1 MKKALLIS
9 ALMFA
14 AFLAMVYSP
23 TTMPEFTV
31 EFKTPSAKPID
42 LKSAKLLDDA
52 IAIGLEGISADEN
65 VAAGLY
71 EVAYSL
77 ESLEPDPEQIKAIES
92 ALGVR
97 VSVDLRSRTAF
108 GRNNVWTA
116 GLQRL
121 TSQNPILRRY
131 LQRHQ
136 RILDQLSSIVNRK
149 HFANAYYSPDQGSD
163 QSLVKA
169 LIPLAS
175 TCREH
180 VRTLGIRTRV
190 ALAEDRIG
198 DAIIDVNTIH
208 QLGHHLMRDGG
219 TRVEVFVGTAIAIA
233 ATEHWC
239 ELLSHPELSLN
250 ELAEISKLVNSAPL
264 ISGVKALDVF
274 ERLTVLQLA
283 ENMERFGAIGAKRV
297 LGTGSWHH
305 AEDALLPTIGMAFTD
320 WLDIYNEVNR
330 HFDAHVEVLT
340 ISDDEDRRNAI
351 TALDNSF
358 DDLFKLVEDQPN
370 QQSLANR
377 AVWGFID
384 ELFFDSAATA
394 LWALESARQR
404 NEALKLCIAL
414 KRFHFDQN
422 RYPASLEELEGKY
435 LDKIPVDYRTGK
447 AMGYS
452 PLKSGALV
460 YTTGKNGE
468 DNQGWGYRNLSN
480 TYRSPYDDETYL
492 LGQDDRTPPGSMK
505 KIVRQISGRTVTGFD
520 RYDWNRER
528 LSLAGEHVSLSEFTK
543 ICSIEELTWLDLSLS
558 DLPDKWYH
566 LLPKLKNLEVL
577 SLVGEELTEE
587 MMSHIATLPALHT
600 LVLNGTTINGNL
612 SPIAGHPN
620 LKSLLLARSSVTDDD
635 LLVLRTLPNLRTLN
649 LSETQVSDAAGPV
662 LAELRDLAHLQLC
675 GTNITDK
682 TLAEISELTEL
693 LVLRVDY
700 TAVTNIGVAS
710 LKDVRLQTLGLI
722 GTGVNNDISELLA
735 GQSNL
740 RSVFLYE
747 TDFNS
752 EITETGKAV
761 NYFERPSGVVVD
773 KQHEVSHPVDT
784 EPTKWG
790 KLVGV
795 QDGYEILQDENPL
808 QIRLTASQA
817 GDNTGGPTATGSGV
831 SVLNSIKG
839 DFDISVRIRPD
850 WELHDEIMT
859 NECAGTRG
867 YRGGPFLGAGLLIQ
881 QSEGHYLKWSWTS
894 ICSRSLQVYSRITPE
909 YFIYP
914 FVKNDPL
921 TDFTFNVL
929 GTATERRLRPSG
941 TPNILSYG
949 VSSAFDVSALTA
961 YPDSAIEGPLKHFDH
976 LSVGLRLR
984 RQGNKLTAFSSKDG
998 ESWTFSSEMNTH
1010 FTDEVQVGIWCGKL
1024 SVSDYEFHFEDF
1036 TIKQ

>member
-1 MKKALLIS
+1 MKKSLLIS
-9 ALMFA
+9 VALFVV
-14 AFLAMVYSP
+14 FLAAVYSP
-23 TTMPEFTV
+23 TATPNYIV
-31 EFKTPSAKPID
+31 EFKTPGAKSLD
-42 LKSAKLLDDA
+42 LKSANLLDDA
-52 IAIGLEGISADEN
+52 IAIGLKGISADEN

-71 EVAYSL
+71 EVTDAG
-77 ESLEPDPEQIKAIES
+77 EWIEPDPEQIKAIES

-97 VSVDLRSRTAF
+97 VSVDLRSRTGF
-108 GRNNVWTA
+108 GRNNLWESD
-116 GLQRL
+116 LNRL

-136 RILDQLSSIVNRK
+136 RTLDQLSAIVNRK
-149 HFANAYYSPDQGSD
+149 HFANAYYSPDQGID

-180 VRTLGIRTRV
+180 VRTLGIRARV

-219 TRVEVFVGTAIAIA
+219 TTVEVLLGTALAIA

-239 ELLSHPELSLN
+239 KILSHPELSLD
-250 ELAEISKLVNSAPL
+250 ELGEISKLINSAPP

-274 ERLTVLQLA
+274 ERLIVLQLA
-283 ENMERFGAIGAKRV
+283 ENMERFGAIGAERV
-297 LGTGSWHH
+297 LGMGSWHH
-305 AEDALLPTIGMAFTD
+305 PEDAIVPTIAMAFTD
-320 WLDIYNEVNR
+320 WGDIYNEVNR

-340 ISDDEDRRNAI
+340 ISDDDDRRNAI

-358 DDLFKLVEDQPN
+358 DDLFKLFEDQPD
-370 QQSLANR
+370 QQSLANK

-384 ELFFDSAATA
+384 ELFFDSSTTP

-414 KRFHFDQN
+414 KRFHFGQS
-422 RYPASLEELEGKY
+422 RYPASLDELEGKY
-435 LDKIPVDYRTGK
+435 LDKIPVDYGTGK
-447 AMGYS
+447 AISYS

-480 TYRSPYDDETYL
+480 NYRSPYDDETYL
-492 LGQDDRTPPGSMK
+492 IGQDDRTPPGSMK
-505 KIVRQISGRTVTGFD
+505 KIVRQISGRTVTSSD
-520 RYDWNRER
+520 PYDWDRER
-528 LSLAGEHVSLSEFTK
+528 LSLAGEHVSLNEFTK

-587 MMSHIATLPALHT
+587 MMSHIATLSALHT

-649 LSETQVSDAAGPV
+649 LSETRVSDAAGLV
-662 LAELRDLAHLQLC
+662 LGDLRDLTHLQLC

-710 LKDVRLQTLGLI
+710 LKNVKLQTLGLI

-735 GQSNL
+735 RQSNL

-752 EITETGKAV
+752 ELTEAGKAV
-761 NYFERPSGVVVD
+761 TYFEMPSGVVVD
-773 KQHEVSHPVDT
+773 KQVEVPHQGDP
-784 EPTKWG
+784 EQTKWG
-790 KLVGV
+790 TLVGV
-795 QDGYEILQDENPL
+795 RDGYEILQDENPL
-808 QIRLTASQA
+808 QIRLTASQP
-817 GDNTGGPTATGSGV
+817 GDSTRDPTATASGV

-859 NECAGTRG
+859 DECSGTRG

-921 TDFTFNVL
+921 TDFTFNVH
-929 GTATERRLRPSG
+929 GTATERRLHWG
-941 TPNILSYG
+941 GPNILSYG

-961 YPDSAIEGPLKHFDH
+961 YPDLAIEGPLRHFDH
-976 LSVGLRLR
+976 LSVGLRLK
-984 RQGNKLTAFSSKDG
+984 RQGKKITAFSSEDG
-998 ESWTFSSEMNTH
+998 ESWTLSSEMNTH
-1010 FTDEVQVGIWCGKL
+1010 FADEVQVGIWCGRL
-1024 SVSDYEFHFEDF
+1024 SVSDYDFHFEDF